1 MEGSSSLWGYGSASG
16 SKTKEMIEQ
25 AKEEL
30 QILEAQQ
37 PDNFNCLKD
46 ELKSFISRLESQNL
60 PLPSGHDNYKNSTGY
75 SNISSVSTRESS
87 ACKKRKKED
96 CLDRQVMEDENI
108 EGPKRKFQRVAGDG
122 CSERRNRIDLAI
134 ERARECLEKI
144 QRFKTSFC

>member
-1 MEGSSSLWGYGSASG
+1 MEGSSSLWGYGSVSG

-37 PDNFNCLKD
+37 PDNFNYLKD
-46 ELKSFISRLESQNL
+46 ELKSFISRLESQSL

-75 SNISSVSTRESS
+75 SNISSASTRESS

-96 CLDRQVMEDENI
+96 SLEDENI
-108 EGPKRKFQRVAGDG
+108 EGPKRKSQRVAGDG

>member
-1 MEGSSSLWGYGSASG
+1 MEGSSSLWGYGSVSG

-37 PDNFNCLKD
+37 PDNFNYLKD
-46 ELKSFISRLESQNL
+46 ELKSFISRLESQSL
-60 PLPSGHDNYKNSTGY
+60 PLPSAGFFLFFMGTSLLYIVVIT
-75 SNISSVSTRESS
+75 ESS

-96 CLDRQVMEDENI
+96 SLEDENI
-108 EGPKRKFQRVAGDG
+108 EGPKRKSQRVAGD
-122 CSERRNRIDLAI
+122 ERRNRIDLAI